1 MKEHIITALTNLIKI
16 KSIVTLA
23 LTAAFVVMALRGD
36 VTPEQFIPIFTTIVG
51 FYFGTQKVKETSVPE
66 AEEPER
72 EEKSDAVW
80 EG

>member
-66 AEEPER
+66 PVEPEK